1 MDKKAL
7 YNLSYGVFVLTTKSG
22 DVVNGCITNTC
33 MQVANSPTRV
43 AIAVINTNYTCDLI
57 KESGVFALSILDETC
72 MFPTISHFGFQSG
85 RDVNKFE
92 NLQAPTDV
100 NGIPYIGWQTCAVIS
115 CKVVSKED
123 LGSHTLFI
131 AEVVDAKLL
140 NQKAPLTYADS
151 VKTYCWGQ
159 DMFADMFSEIQQA
172 TDSVYVETFIIHND
186 KTGKKLMELLCQK
199 AKEGLE
205 VKLLYDDAG
214 SISTPKGFFYQLDMA
229 GGETQP
235 FFPVKWKLP
244 LSVNFRNHRKIT
256 VIDNKIAYMGGINIG
271 DEYANCSENKRKP
284 LWRDTHVR
292 LTGECVLALR
302 SVFYIDWFTT
312 PTWKIQ
318 QKKLQDVSNYF
329 VQDTSKLYPYQNNID
344 TIKTL
349 EEKIFDNN
357 SIPVQVITAG
367 PDDKFTS
374 EIEDAL
380 IRMIMNAK
388 KYVYIQTP
396 YFTPDVQFYN
406 ALKIAVFSGVDV
418 RIMVP
423 KCWDKFYVKAAAF
436 QNIRELLQC
445 GIKFYHYKGFI
456 HAKTLVSDDKVST
469 IGSTNI
475 DTRSFDLNF
484 EINSVFYDEKL
495 AVSHKDIFLE
505 DIKNSEV
512 ASLQWFDSRFI
523 LLRGIWG
530 FFKLFSPIL

>member
-1 MDKKAL
+1 M
-7 YNLSYGVFVLTTKSG
+7 SIVLTLAATAHFACIVFLLFFERGDEGRRWAWLMALVFLPAVGFILYILLSGRFFTKTKNL
-22 DVVNGCITNTC
+22 VK
-33 MQVANSPTRV
+33 
-43 AIAVINTNYTCDLI
+43 INRYYKGI
-57 KESGVFALSILDETC
+57 KESVTKEQLEYLDINHYDL
-72 MFPTISHFGFQSG
+72 PKPVLKDYSSL
-85 RDVNKFE
+85 VSL
-92 NLQAPTDV
+92 NLV
-100 NGIPYIGWQTCAVIS
+100 ESV
-115 CKVVSKED
+115 
-123 LGSHTLFI
+123 
-131 AEVVDAKLL
+131 
-140 NQKAPLTYADS
+140 APLTYADS

-423 KCWDKFYVKAAAF
+423 KYWDKFYVKAAAF
-436 QNIRELLQC
+436 QNIWELLQC

-495 AVSHKDIFLE
+495 AVSHKNIFLE